1 VHLYARG
8 RHRNLQAFDG
18 GPELSCDRR
27 DPTYIRLVLTPK
39 SNKEFTNVGDQGCCG
54 AENILTYG
62 KRWVLGPSIR
72 LPVVSPANAPTGVAS
87 PSAAAAS
94 SNFDPGA
101 TRA

>member
-1 VHLYARG
+1 MHLYARG

-54 AENILTYG
+54 AENILAYG
-62 KRWVLGPSIR
+62 KRWVLGPFTCDSATGGLTCKR
-72 LPVVSPANAPTGVAS
+72 ADGRGFTVSRGSVQQ
-87 PSAAAAS
+87 
-94 SNFDPGA
+94 F
-101 TRA
+101 